1 MISQLALNLAVL
13 GSTLVVVGSTI
24 AEEYVVAVGGRG
36 AVSAPQTGHPPAPP
50 LTSTAQLPSPS
61 ATPSI
66 TQVPAPVATPRKAQA
81 AVESTPGP
89 RTLSRPP
96 SPSFP
101 VTKTDAPTLQL
112 FAPSGLPTPS
122 HDSSVPDSSVPDLSV
137 PDASVPDSRQFTLAS
152 FNVLGDSHTVPG
164 GNRPGWADST
174 TRMRWAVELLGQHG
188 ADLVGFQE
196 FQPPQATDFLE
207 MTGGTWDVYSTP
219 RTTANAV
226 AWKRSQFTLVSGR
239 TIAIPYFNGRME
251 QMPVVRLRSTESG
264 RELYL
269 ANFHNPASTVRH
281 PGSQKWRDEATRREI
296 ALVEELRPTGIPILI
311 TGDMN
316 EREEFFCRFTASGF
330 MHAAGGG
337 STGSLCEPPD
347 NMGVDWIFGSEDIM
361 FSGHTLDRSTLA
373 RQASDHPL
381 VVSEVSLAPAP

>member
-1 MISQLALNLAVL
+1 MISQLVLNLAVL

-24 AEEYVVAVGGRG
+24 AEEYVVAVGGPG
-36 AVSAPQTGHPPAPP
+36 AVSAPQTEHPPARP
-50 LTSTAQLPSPS
+50 LTATVQLPSPS
-61 ATPSI
+61 ATPS
-66 TQVPAPVATPRKAQA
+66 TAPVAAPVATPRKAGA
-81 AVESTPGP
+81 AVESRPGP
-89 RTLSRPP
+89 RILSRPA

-101 VTKTDAPTLQL
+101 VTEAEPPTPEL
-112 FAPSGLPTPS
+112 FAHSGLPSPS
-122 HDSSVPDSSVPDLSV
+122 PSPDSSVPDLSV
-137 PDASVPDSRQFTLAS
+137 PDLSVPDFRQFTLAS
-152 FNVLGDSHTVPG
+152 FNVLGDSHTVHG

-174 TRMRWAVELLGQHG
+174 TRMQWAVELLGQHG
-188 ADLVGFQE
+188 VDLVGFQE
-196 FQPPQATDFLE
+196 FQPPQAADFLQ

-226 AWKRSQFTLVSGR
+226 AWKRSKFTLVSGR

-251 QMPVVRLRSTESG
+251 QMPVVRLRSTASG
-264 RELYL
+264 QELYL
-269 ANFHNPASTVRH
+269 ANFHNPASTVRY

-337 STGSLCEPPD
+337 STGSRCEPPD
-347 NMGVDWIFGSEDIM
+347 NIGVDWIFGSEDIT
-361 FSGHTLDRSTLA
+361 FSGHTMDRSALVRGAT
-373 RQASDHPL
+373 DHPL
-381 VVSEVSLAPAP
+381 VVSEVSLTPAP